1 MKIKEGFVLREMCG
15 ENIVA
20 GEGLEHINFNKLIYL
35 NSTAAFLWKELV
47 GKEFDPNSMAEL
59 LVKEYGIGMELALKD
74 SKNLCDA
81 WVNAGVAE

>member
-1 MKIKEGFVLREMCG
+1 MTKGV
-15 ENIVA
+15 V
-20 GEGLEHINFNKLIYL
+20 
-35 NSTAAFLWKELV
+35 
-47 GKEFDPNSMAEL
+47 KEFDPNSMAEL